1 MKSIVKFLSIIA
13 ALIVIGAG
21 IYIFLPKQNNV
32 EPKNE
37 ISEQEKAFNESGR
50 AKAIENETDLWMAY
64 EDKDGGFSIKYP
76 GDVAF
81 GGNDDTVITL
91 SVESKK
97 IDTLADTM
105 GFNKETALKNIESL
119 KKGEY
124 GENVDWPLDES
135 KKVVKIGDINA
146 QEFAVLSRFEV
157 CSVVFE
163 RKLYFFNNNHQIV
176 ITLRGPKN
184 SIIDSSSD
192 YFKIDKANC
201 GTEKVWNF
209 DKQKEFF
216 NNLKDG
222 KGSEAAVNWFKLFD
236 RIKGT
241 IEISKKQSSESS
253 SLLGRWVSLDDANSE
268 IEFKDGKKIDYYQ
281 KKKLAEGTFV
291 QDGKNLVVNEDGD
304 EFKYTILELSSTNLS
319 LSYLARGN
327 TLNYKKV
334 SSN

>member
-1 MKSIVKFLSIIA
+1 MKNKIKILSLAAILIIIG
-13 ALIVIGAG
+13 LIVFS
-21 IYIFLPKQNNV
+21 FLWKKEDTYN
-32 EPKNE
+32 KN
-37 ISEQEKAFNESGR
+37 ISDQEKSFNESGR
-50 AKAIENETDLWMAY
+50 AKAIEKETDLWMVY

-91 SVESKK
+91 SVESRK

-105 GFNKETALKNIESL
+105 GYNKETALKNIESL

-135 KKVVKIGDINA
+135 KKVVKIGDVNA

-163 RKLYFFNNNHQIV
+163 RKLYFFNNDHQIV
-176 ITLRGPKN
+176 ITLKGPKN
-184 SIIDSSSD
+184 DIINNSSD
-192 YFKIDKANC
+192 YFKIDKENC

-216 NNLKDG
+216 SNLKNSN
-222 KGSEAAVNWFKLFD
+222 GSEVAVNWFKLFD
-236 RIKGT
+236 EIKET
-241 IEISKKQSSESS
+241 IEIAKKQSSQLSL
-253 SLLGRWVSLDDANSE
+253 LLGRWISLDDANSE
-268 IEFKDGKKIDYYQ
+268 IEFKEGKKIDYYQ
-281 KKKLAEGTFV
+281 KKKLSEGTFV
-291 QDGKNLVVNEDGD
+291 QEGKSLIVNEDGD
-304 EFKYTILELSSTNLS
+304 EFKYTILELSDTNLS

-327 TLNYKKV
+327 TLNYKRV
-334 SSN
+334 SGN